1 MSGPKTPSR
10 NTANLNS
17 PSKGS
22 SPTHISQLLTIRP
35 PISQAVSGKTVRR
48 VTLHPSIYNLLS
60 LSVTSP
66 QHNNLV
72 ELKVDDSTSSVI
84 AVAWSGSQG
93 GDPKCIQIPTSVGD
107 DLRDLAR
114 EAQVNLD
121 FSEKSKSK
129 VEVKKYLGLIG
140 NVATV
145 EIEDFLQQIPVGD
158 SEGWK
163 YYLEHYLI
171 DVRYISE
178 GTIFSCD
185 YKGTSVSLRVKSV
198 SPSERPFGGYGS
210 PVNALEGRLGGLSI
224 KETRVYEF
232 DKLSTVAF
240 KGLQDGPA
248 PSTPRPKAV
257 VPTTPRKSG
266 ISKEKPQE
274 VPREVKSFPVTKSS
288 SIGGLER
295 QLEILRTHIASSLLH
310 FKRFTRSNLTP
321 PLGILLYGPPGTGKT
336 MLLRSIATEAG
347 ANNFIIDSSLI
358 GKFLGESEASIR
370 KVFAEAK
377 KSVDGKNRSIIFI
390 DEIDAFAPKRG
401 GTDTTSDSRLVTTLL
416 TEMDALAAVG
426 EDDGKK
432 DSSRVI
438 VIAATN
444 RPNGID
450 PALRR
455 PGRFDLEIEIPIPDA
470 KSRLEILKLLLKD
483 VETEFDKSV
492 DAGHITSWANRAHGF
507 VGADLET
514 VVKKAATRSVHR
526 SLKQKEQGTSL
537 FPGFFLDDVEVSES
551 SLSIS
556 AEDFETALKETKP
569 SAIKDIVLEL
579 PETKWTDIGGQKD
592 VKQKLKEAVEWP
604 LRHPEVFQRLG
615 GQPRKGLLLYGPPG
629 CSKTLTAKALAT
641 EAGLNFIAVKGPE
654 LLNKYVGESE
664 RAVRE
669 LFRKARAAS
678 PSIVFFDEVDALGL
692 NREGEGNNGGGGNS
706 TGVLTALLNEM
717 DGIEELGNVMIL
729 AATNKPEVID
739 PALLRPGRLD
749 YILYVGPPDLES
761 RTEILSIKFRKMKLG
776 EDVDIQ
782 VLAGKTDGYSGAD
795 LVKICDEAVLAAMRE
810 DLGIDSVKWRHFEEA
825 LRGVKSVITMEMIR
839 RYEGWTVGGVKKF

>member
-10 NTANLNS
+10 NTTNLNS
-17 PSKGS
+17 PFKGS
-22 SPTHISQLLTIRP
+22 SQTHVSQLLTIRP
-35 PISQAVSGKTVRR
+35 PNTQAVSGKTVRR

-66 QHNNLV
+66 QYNNLV
-72 ELKVDDSTSSVI
+72 ELKLDGSGDSVI

-93 GDPKCIQIPTSVGD
+93 SDPKCVQIPASVAE
-107 DLRDLAR
+107 DLKDLA
-114 EAQVNLD
+114 VDVPVTLD

-129 VEVKKYLGLIG
+129 VEVKKYLGSIQH
-140 NVATV
+140 AADV
-145 EIEDFLQQIPVGD
+145 EVEDYLHQIPSSG

-171 DVRYISE
+171 DVRYVCE
-178 GTIFSCD
+178 GMTFSCD
-185 YKGTSVSLRVKSV
+185 YKGITISLRVKSI
-198 SPSERPFGGYGS
+198 SPSDKTAHTGDHNSALEDRL
-210 PVNALEGRLGGLSI
+210 NALSVQDA
-224 KETRVYEF
+224 RVYEF
-232 DKLSTVAF
+232 DRSSTVIF
-240 KGLQDGPA
+240 QGLMA
-248 PSTPRPKAV
+248 SSVPSTPKPKAV
-257 VPTTPRKSG
+257 PATPRKAPKAPAMQPSL
-266 ISKEKPQE
+266 
-274 VPREVKSFPVTKSS
+274 EVKSFPVTKSA
-288 SIGGLER
+288 SIGGLDR

-310 FKRFTRSNLTP
+310 FRRFTRSNLTP

-347 ANNFIIDSSLI
+347 ANNYIIDSSLI

-370 KVFAEAK
+370 RIFAEAK
-377 KSVDGKNRSIIFI
+377 KPTNGKNRGIIFI

-401 GTDTTSDSRLVTTLL
+401 DTDTTSDSRLVTTLL
-416 TEMDALAAVG
+416 TEMDALAAVDENP
-426 EDDGKK
+426 ED
-432 DSSRVI
+432 SNSRVI

-470 KSRLEILKLLLKD
+470 KARLEILRLLLKD
-483 VETEFDKSV
+483 VATEFDKSV
-492 DAGHITSWANRAHGF
+492 EAGHVTSWANRAHGF

-526 SLKQKEQGTSL
+526 SLNSQVDVPAP
-537 FPGFFLDDVEVSES
+537 FPGFFLDDVDNSDGA
-551 SLSIS
+551 LSIS
-556 AEDFETALKETKP
+556 ADDIETALKETKP

-579 PETKWTDIGGQKD
+579 PETRWSDIGGQQE
-592 VKQKLKEAVEWP
+592 VKEKLREAVEWP
-604 LRHPEVFQRLG
+604 LRHPEVFRRLG

-678 PSIVFFDEVDALGL
+678 PSIIFFDEVDALGL
-692 NREGEGNNGGGGNS
+692 NREGDGRGGGGNS

-739 PALLRPGRLD
+739 AALLRPGRLD
-749 YILYVGPPDLES
+749 YILYVGPPDFDS
-761 RTEILSIKFRKMKLG
+761 RVEILDIKFRKMALG
-776 EDVDIQ
+776 EDVDID
-782 VLAGKTDGYSGAD
+782 VLASSTEGYSGAD

-810 DLGIDSVKWRHFEEA
+810 DLQIESVQWRHFEMA
-825 LRGVKSVITMEMIR
+825 LEGVKSVITEDMVR
-839 RYEGWTVGGVKKF
+839 RYRQWSVGGVKRV

>member
-10 NTANLNS
+10 NPTNLNS
-17 PSKGS
+17 PSKGA
-22 SPTHISQLLTIRP
+22 SPTHVSQLLTIRP
-35 PISQAVSGKTVRR
+35 PNSQAIAGKTVRR

-60 LSVTSP
+60 LSVASP

-72 ELKVDDSTSSVI
+72 ELKVDDSSVPTI

-93 GDPKCIQIPTSVGD
+93 GDPKCIQIPFAVAE
-107 DLRDLAR
+107 DLKELAP
-114 EAQVNLD
+114 NLD
-121 FSEKSKSK
+121 FSEKSKSRI
-129 VEVKKYLGLIG
+129 EVKKYLGSIG
-140 NVATV
+140 YISTIEV
-145 EIEDFLQQIPVGD
+145 EDYLQQVRSSD

-171 DVRYISE
+171 DVRYLGE
-178 GTIFSCD
+178 GMIFSCD
-185 YKGTSVSLRVKSV
+185 YKGSSISLRVSSI
-198 SPSERPFGGYGS
+198 SPGEKPA
-210 PVNALEGRLGGLSI
+210 NAHSAVIGDISLAARLSGLTFQ
-224 KETRVYEF
+224 ETRVYEF
-232 DKLSTVAF
+232 DKASTVIF
-240 KGLQDGPA
+240 QGLKGGPA
-248 PSTPRPKAV
+248 PSTPKPKQ
-257 VPTTPRKSG
+257 VPITPRKSASG
-266 ISKEKPQE
+266 AASKPAIES
-274 VPREVKSFPVTKSS
+274 KSFPVTSS
-288 SIGGLER
+288 SAIGGLNR

-310 FKRFTRSNLTP
+310 FRRFTRSNLTP

-336 MLLRSIATEAG
+336 MLMRSIATEAG
-347 ANNFIIDSSLI
+347 ANNYIIDSSLI

-370 KVFAEAK
+370 KVFSEAK
-377 KSVDGKNRSIIFI
+377 KPTNGKNRSIIFI

-416 TEMDALAAVG
+416 TEMDALAAVDEDNG
-426 EDDGKK
+426 E
-432 DSSRVI
+432 SSRVI
-438 VIAATN
+438 VVAATN

-450 PALRR
+450 SALRR

-470 KSRLEILKLLLKD
+470 KARLEILKLLLQD
-483 VETEFDKSV
+483 VETEFDKSPEG
-492 DAGHITSWANRAHGF
+492 GHITSWANRAHGF

-526 SLKQKEQGTSL
+526 SLRKPDEKSS
-537 FPGFFLDDVEVSES
+537 FPGFFLDQVDTVDDGL
-551 SLSIS
+551 SLSADDI
-556 AEDFETALKETKP
+556 ETALKDTKP

-579 PETKWTDIGGQKD
+579 PETRWTDIGGQKD

-604 LRHPEVFQRLG
+604 LRHPEVFHRLG

-692 NREGEGNNGGGGNS
+692 NREDGGHNSGGNS

-749 YILYVGPPDLES
+749 YILYVGPPDHES
-761 RTEILSIKFRKMKLG
+761 RTEILNIKFAKMKLD

-782 VLAGKTDGYSGAD
+782 VLASRTEGYSGAD
-795 LVKICDEAVLAAMRE
+795 LIKICDEAVLGAMRE
-810 DLGIDSVKWRHFEEA
+810 DLEIESVKWRHFEKA
-825 LRGVKSVITMEMIR
+825 LKGVKSVITAEMVR
-839 RYEGWTVGGVKKF
+839 RYKTWNVGGVKRV

>member
-10 NTANLNS
+10 NTTNLNS
-17 PSKGS
+17 PSKGF
-22 SPTHISQLLTIRP
+22 SPTHVSQLLTIRP
-35 PISQAVSGKTVRR
+35 PNSQSISGKIVRR
-48 VTLHPSIYNLLS
+48 VTIHPSIYNLLS
-60 LSVTSP
+60 LFVGNP

-72 ELKVDDSTSSVI
+72 ELKLDDSATSVI
-84 AVAWSGSQG
+84 AIAWSGSQG
-93 GDPKCIQIPTSVGD
+93 SDPKCIQIPPSVAGD
-107 DLRDLAR
+107 LVHIAEKIPVALDL
-114 EAQVNLD
+114 
-121 FSEKSKSK
+121 SEKSKSK
-129 VEVKKYLGLIG
+129 IEVKKYLGLVG
-140 NVATV
+140 YAAEV
-145 EIEDFLQQIPVGD
+145 EVEDYMHQIQGAE
-158 SEGWK
+158 SLGWK

-171 DVRYISE
+171 DVKYVSE
-178 GTIFSCD
+178 GMTFSCD
-185 YKGTSVSLRVKSV
+185 YKGIQVSLRVKTV
-198 SPSERPFGGYGS
+198 VPGEPPARGVG
-210 PVNALEGRLGGLSI
+210 ALEDRLNGLNI
-224 KETRVYEF
+224 RETQVYEF
-232 DKLSTVAF
+232 NRTSSVKF
-240 KGLQDGPA
+240 EGLMDSPA
-248 PSTPRPKAV
+248 PSTPKPKQTPA
-257 VPTTPRKSG
+257 TPRKSLKAPNAP
-266 ISKEKPQE
+266 SAP
-274 VPREVKSFPVTKSS
+274 EVKSFPVTKSS
-288 SIGGLER
+288 SIGGLDH
-295 QLEILRTHIASSLLH
+295 QLDILRTHIASSLLH
-310 FKRFTRSNLTP
+310 FRRFTRSNLTP

-347 ANNFIIDSSLI
+347 ANNYMIDSSLI

-370 KVFAEAK
+370 KVFTEAK
-377 KSVDGKNRSIIFI
+377 KPTNGKNRSIIFI

-416 TEMDALAAVG
+416 TEMDALAAVDDDL
-426 EDDGKK
+426 ED
-432 DSSRVI
+432 SNSRMI

-470 KSRLEILKLLLKD
+470 KARLEILKLLLRD
-483 VETEFDKSV
+483 VTTEFDKSV
-492 DAGHITSWANRAHGF
+492 EGGYVTSWANRAHGF

-526 SLKQKEQGTSL
+526 SLKSTTDASTS
-537 FPGFFLDDVEVSES
+537 FPGFFLDEVDTSEDA
-551 SLSIS
+551 LSIS
-556 AEDFETALKETKP
+556 ADDIEAALKETKP

-579 PETKWTDIGGQKD
+579 PETRWSDIGGQQG

-678 PSIVFFDEVDALGL
+678 PSIIFFDEIDALGL
-692 NREGEGNNGGGGNS
+692 NREGEGHGGGGNS

-749 YILYVGPPDLES
+749 YILYVGPPDLSS
-761 RTEILSIKFRKMKLG
+761 RIDILNIKFEKMTLCD
-776 EDVDIQ
+776 DVDIR
-782 VLAGKTDGYSGAD
+782 VLAEKTDGYSGAD

-810 DLGIDSVKWRHFEEA
+810 DLQIENVKWRHFEEA
-825 LRGVKSVITMEMIR
+825 LQGVKSVITFEMVR
-839 RYEGWTVGGVKKF
+839 RYQSWTVGGVKRV

>member
-10 NTANLNS
+10 NTTNLNS

-22 SPTHISQLLTIRP
+22 STIHISQLLTIRP
-35 PISQAVSGKTVRR
+35 PNSHAISGKTVRR
-48 VTLHPSIYNLLS
+48 ATLHPSIYNLLS
-60 LSVTSP
+60 LSVASP
-66 QHNNLV
+66 QHNNLI
-72 ELKVDDSTSSVI
+72 ELRIDDSTPPTI

-93 GDPKCIQIPTSVGD
+93 GDPKCIQIPPSVGE
-107 DLRDLAR
+107 DLRELAVQIPV
-114 EAQVNLD
+114 ALD

-129 VEVKKYLGLIG
+129 VEVRKYLGSVG
-140 NVATV
+140 YAGVV
-145 EIEDFLQQIPVGD
+145 EVEDYLRLVSGGD
-158 SEGWK
+158 GEGWRH
-163 YYLEHYLI
+163 YLEHYL
-171 DVRYISE
+171 SA
-178 GTIFSCD
+178 
-185 YKGTSVSLRVKSV
+185 VKSV
-198 SPSERPFGGYGS
+198 SPGEKSIYAYGANTNGAGGS
-210 PVNALEGRLGGLSI
+210 LEGRLSGLNLQ
-224 KETRVYEF
+224 EPRVYEF
-232 DKLSTVAF
+232 DRSSSVIF
-240 KGLQDGPA
+240 KGLQDDTA
-248 PSTPRPKAV
+248 
-257 VPTTPRKSG
+257 VPTTPKPKSVVAITPRKQLPKAQLSH
-266 ISKEKPQE
+266 SPPTET
-274 VPREVKSFPVTKSS
+274 KSFPVTRSS
-288 SIGGLER
+288 SIGGLDR

-310 FKRFTRSNLTP
+310 FRRFTRSNLTP

-347 ANNFIIDSSLI
+347 ANNYIIDSSLI

-370 KVFAEAK
+370 KVFAAAK
-377 KSVDGKNRSIIFI
+377 KVSNGKKRSIIFI

-416 TEMDALAAVG
+416 TEMDALASVDEEKEEVEEG
-426 EDDGKK
+426 GGN
-432 DSSRVI
+432 SRVI

-470 KSRLEILKLLLKD
+470 KARLEIVKLLFKD

-492 DAGHITSWANRAHGF
+492 NAGFVTSWANRAHGF

-526 SLKQKEQGTSL
+526 SLRKLDDNRSAPA
-537 FPGFFLDDVEVSES
+537 FPGFFLDDVDTSEGA
-551 SLSIS
+551 LSIS
-556 AEDFETALKETKP
+556 AEDVETALKETKP

-579 PETKWTDIGGQKD
+579 PETRWSDIGGQQD
-592 VKQKLKEAVEWP
+592 VKEKLKEAVEWP
-604 LRHPEVFQRLG
+604 LKHPEVFRRLG

-678 PSIVFFDEVDALGL
+678 PSIIFFDEVDALGL
-692 NREGEGNNGGGGNS
+692 NREDGGRGSGGGGNS

-749 YILYVGPPDLES
+749 YILYVGPPDFDA
-761 RTEILSIKFRKMKLG
+761 RIEILGIKFRKMMLD
-776 EDVDIQ
+776 EDVDIR
-782 VLAGKTDGYSGAD
+782 VLAAKTESYSGAD

-810 DLGIDSVKWRHFEEA
+810 DLEIESVKWRHFEEA
-825 LRGVKSVITMEMIR
+825 LKGVKSVITEDMVK
-839 RYEGWTVGGVKKF
+839 RYKGWRVGGVKKV

>member
-22 SPTHISQLLTIRP
+22 SPTHISQFLTIRP

-72 ELKVDDSTSSVI
+72 ELKVDDSTASVI

-129 VEVKKYLGLIG
+129 VEVKKYLGSIG
-140 NVATV
+140 YVGTV
-145 EIEDFLQQIPVGD
+145 EIEDYLQQVPAGD

-171 DVRYISE
+171 DVRYMSE
-178 GTIFSCD
+178 GMIFSCD
-185 YKGTSVSLRVKSV
+185 YKGSSISLRVKAV
-198 SPSERPFGGYGS
+198 SAGDRLSGGYGS
-210 PVNALEGRLGGLSI
+210 PANGGSLESRLGGLSI

-232 DKLSTVAF
+232 DKSSIVSF

-257 VPTTPRKSG
+257 IPMTPRKPAKDHVQAG
-266 ISKEKPQE
+266 
-274 VPREVKSFPVTKSS
+274 REVKSFPVTKSS
-288 SIGGLER
+288 SIGGLDR
-295 QLEILRTHIASSLLH
+295 QLEVLRTHIASSLLH
-310 FKRFTRSNLTP
+310 FKRFTSSNLTP

-347 ANNFIIDSSLI
+347 ANNYIIDSSLI

-370 KVFAEAK
+370 KIFAEAK
-377 KSVDGKNRSIIFI
+377 KPMNGKNRSIIFI

-401 GTDTTSDSRLVTTLL
+401 ATDTTSDSRLVTTLL
-416 TEMDALAAVG
+416 TEMDALAAV
-426 EDDGKK
+426 DDDDEKET
-432 DSSRVI
+432 SRVI

-483 VETEFDKSV
+483 VETEFDKSI
-492 DAGHITSWANRAHGF
+492 DGGHITNWANRAHGF

-526 SLKQKEQGTSL
+526 SLKQRETGTS
-537 FPGFFLDDVEVSES
+537 FPGFFLDEVDGGED

-556 AEDFETALKETKP
+556 ADDFETALKETKP

-579 PETKWTDIGGQKD
+579 PETKWSDIGGQQD

-692 NREGEGNNGGGGNS
+692 NREGEGNSGGGNS

-749 YILYVGPPDLES
+749 YILYVGPPDLVS
-761 RTEILSIKFRKMKLG
+761 RTEILNIKFRKMKLG

-839 RYEGWTVGGVKKF
+839 RYEGWTVGGVKRV

>member
-1 MSGPKTPSR
+1 MSRPKTPSR
-10 NTANLNS
+10 NTTNLNS

-22 SPTHISQLLTIRP
+22 SPTHISQLLTIRSS
-35 PISQAVSGKTVRR
+35 ISQTVSGKTVRR

-72 ELKVDDSTSSVI
+72 ELKVDDSTTSVI

-140 NVATV
+140 YVGTV
-145 EIEDFLQQIPVGD
+145 EIEDLLQQVPAGD

-171 DVRYISE
+171 DVRYVSE
-178 GTIFSCD
+178 GMIFSCD
-185 YKGTSVSLRVKSV
+185 YKGSSISLRVKYV
-198 SPSERPFGGYGS
+198 SPSERPFSGYGS
-210 PVNALEGRLGGLSI
+210 SANSLEGRLGGLSI

-232 DKLSTVAF
+232 DKSSIVAF
-240 KGLQDGPA
+240 KGLKDGPA

-257 VPTTPRKSG
+257 VSITPRKL
-266 ISKEKPQE
+266 SKAQVPEA
-274 VPREVKSFPVTKSS
+274 PREVKSFPITKSS

-336 MLLRSIATEAG
+336 MLLRGIATEAG
-347 ANNFIIDSSLI
+347 ANNYIIDSSLI

-377 KSVDGKNRSIIFI
+377 KPVDGKNRSIIFI

-416 TEMDALAAVG
+416 TEMDALAAVS
-426 EDDGKK
+426 EDDGEE
-432 DSSRVI
+432 SSRVI

-492 DAGHITSWANRAHGF
+492 DGGHITSWANRAHGF

-526 SLKQKEQGTSL
+526 SLKQKEEGTSL
-537 FPGFFLDDVEVSES
+537 FPGFFLDEVEVSES

-556 AEDFETALKETKP
+556 ADDFETALKETKP

-692 NREGEGNNGGGGNS
+692 SREGEGNSGGGNS

-749 YILYVGPPDLES
+749 YILYVGPPDLVS
-761 RTEILSIKFRKMKLG
+761 RTEILNIKFRKMKLG

-810 DLGIDSVKWRHFEEA
+810 DLEIDSVKWRHFEEA

-839 RYEGWTVGGVKKF
+839 RYEGWTVGGVKKV

>member
-10 NTANLNS
+10 NTTNLNS

-72 ELKVDDSTSSVI
+72 EVKADDSTPSVI
-84 AVAWSGSQG
+84 AIAWSGSQG

-121 FSEKSKSK
+121 FSDKSKSR

-140 NVATV
+140 HIGVV
-145 EIEDFLQQIPVGD
+145 EVEDFLQQVPASD

-178 GTIFSCD
+178 GTTFSCD
-185 YKGTSVSLRVKSV
+185 YKGSLISLRVKSI
-198 SPSERPFGGYGS
+198 SPSERPFSGYGAQAS
-210 PVNALEGRLGGLSI
+210 SLESRLNGLSI

-232 DKLSTVAF
+232 DKFSTVDF
-240 KGLQDGPA
+240 KGLKDGPA

-257 VPTTPRKSG
+257 VPVTPRKQ
-266 ISKEKPQE
+266 SKVQPPE
-274 VPREVKSFPVTKSS
+274 VPREVKSFPMTKSS

-347 ANNFIIDSSLI
+347 ANNYIIDSSLI

-377 KSVDGKNRSIIFI
+377 KPVDGKNRSIIFI

-426 EDDGKK
+426 EDDGKE
-432 DSSRVI
+432 SSRVI

-470 KSRLEILKLLLKD
+470 KSRLDILKLLLKD

-492 DAGHITSWANRAHGF
+492 DGGHITSWANRAHGF

-526 SLKQKEQGTSL
+526 SLKQKEEGAL
-537 FPGFFLDDVEVSES
+537 PFPGFFLDEVEISEN

-556 AEDFETALKETKP
+556 ADDFETALKETKP

-692 NREGEGNNGGGGNS
+692 NREGEGNNGGGNS

-749 YILYVGPPDLES
+749 YILYVGPPDLVS
-761 RTEILSIKFRKMKLG
+761 RTEILNIKFRKMKLG
-776 EDVDIQ
+776 EDVDIE
-782 VLAGKTDGYSGAD
+782 VLARRTDGYSGAD

-810 DLGIDSVKWRHFEEA
+810 DLEIDSVKWRHFEEA
-825 LRGVKSVITMEMIR
+825 LNGVKSVITMEMIR
-839 RYEGWTVGGVKKF
+839 RYENWTVGGVKKV

>member
-10 NTANLNS
+10 NTTNLNS

-35 PISQAVSGKTVRR
+35 PSTHAISGKTVRR
-48 VTLHPSIYNLLS
+48 VALHPSIYNLLS
-60 LSVTSP
+60 LSVGSP
-66 QHNNLV
+66 QHNNIV
-72 ELKVDDSTSSVI
+72 ELKLDGSTSSVI
-84 AVAWSGSQG
+84 AIAWSGSQG
-93 GDPKCIQIPTSVGD
+93 SDPKCIQIPSSVAG
-107 DLRDLAR
+107 DLAQLAA
-114 EAQVNLD
+114 EIPATLD
-121 FSEKSKSK
+121 LSEKSKSK
-129 VEVKKYLGLIG
+129 VEVKKYLGPVG
-140 NVATV
+140 YAAEV
-145 EIEDFLQQIPVGD
+145 EIEDYARQVPNASSD
-158 SEGWK
+158 GWK

-171 DVRYISE
+171 DVKYLSE
-178 GTIFSCD
+178 GMTFSCD
-185 YKGTSVSLRVKSV
+185 YKGMPVSMRVKAV
-198 SPSERPFGGYGS
+198 IAARVLAQDGM
-210 PVNALEGRLGGLSI
+210 ALEARLNGLNI
-224 KETRVYEF
+224 QETRVYEF
-232 DKLSTVAF
+232 NRTSSVVF
-240 KGLQDGPA
+240 KGQINGSP
-248 PSTPRPKAV
+248 PSTPTPKP
-257 VPTTPRKSG
+257 VPVTPRKVQKMS
-266 ISKEKPQE
+266 STSSAP
-274 VPREVKSFPVTKSS
+274 EVKSFPATRSS
-288 SIGGLER
+288 SIGGLDR
-295 QLEILRTHIASSLLH
+295 QLEILRTHITSSLLH
-310 FKRFTRSNLTP
+310 FRRFTRSNLTP

-347 ANNFIIDSSLI
+347 ANTYIIDSSLI

-377 KSVDGKNRSIIFI
+377 MPTSGKNRSIIFI
-390 DEIDAFAPKRG
+390 DEIDTFAPKRGG

-416 TEMDALAAVG
+416 TEMDALAAVDG
-426 EDDGKK
+426 DLED
-432 DSSRVI
+432 SNNRVI

-470 KSRLEILKLLLKD
+470 KARLEILKLLLRD
-483 VETEFDKSV
+483 VTTEFDKSV
-492 DAGHITSWANRAHGF
+492 EAGYVTSWANRAHGF

-526 SLKQKEQGTSL
+526 SLKSKTDVSTS
-537 FPGFFLDDVEVSES
+537 FPGFFLDEVDTTEDP
-551 SLSIS
+551 LSIS
-556 AEDFETALKETKP
+556 ADDIEAALKETKP

-579 PETKWTDIGGQKD
+579 PETRWTDIGGQQG

-604 LRHPEVFQRLG
+604 LRHPEVFHRLG

-678 PSIVFFDEVDALGL
+678 PSIIFFDEIDALGL
-692 NREGEGNNGGGGNS
+692 NREGDGRGGGGNS

-749 YILYVGPPDLES
+749 YILYVGPPDLSS
-761 RTEILSIKFRKMKLG
+761 RIDILNIKFQKMTLS

-782 VLAGKTDGYSGAD
+782 VLAEQTEGYSGAD

-810 DLGIDSVKWRHFEEA
+810 DLEIENVKWRHFTEA
-825 LRGVKSVITMEMIR
+825 LKGVKSVITQEMVY
-839 RYEGWTVGGVKKF
+839 RYQSWTVGGVKRV

>member
-17 PSKGS
+17 PSKGA

-35 PISQAVSGKTVRR
+35 PISQGVSGKTVRR

-72 ELKVDDSTSSVI
+72 EIKVDDSTTSVI

-107 DLRDLAR
+107 DLRSLAR

-121 FSEKSKSK
+121 FSEKSKSR

-140 NVATV
+140 CVGTV
-145 EIEDFLQQIPVGD
+145 EIEDFLQQVSASD
-158 SEGWK
+158 SDGWK
-163 YYLEHYLI
+163 YYLEHYLL
-171 DVRYISE
+171 DVRYLSE
-178 GTIFSCD
+178 GMIFSCD
-185 YKGTSVSLRVKSV
+185 YKGSLISLRVKSV
-198 SPSERPFGGYGS
+198 SPSEKLFGGNINTGNS
-210 PVNALEGRLGGLSI
+210 LESRLGGLSI
-224 KETRVYEF
+224 KDTRVYEF
-232 DKLSTVAF
+232 DKFSVVTF

-257 VPTTPRKSG
+257 VPVTPRKPV
-266 ISKEKPQE
+266 KDQAQP
-274 VPREVKSFPVTKSS
+274 PAREIRSFPVTKSS

-347 ANNFIIDSSLI
+347 ANNYIIDSSLI
-358 GKFLGESEASIR
+358 GKFLGESEAGIR
-370 KVFAEAK
+370 KIFAEAK
-377 KSVDGKNRSIIFI
+377 KPTDGKNRSIIFI

-401 GTDTTSDSRLVTTLL
+401 ATDTTSDSRLVTTLL
-416 TEMDALAAVG
+416 TEMDALAAVT
-426 EDDGKK
+426 EDEDKE
-432 DSSRVI
+432 SSRVI

-483 VETEFDKSV
+483 VETEFDKSI
-492 DAGHITSWANRAHGF
+492 DGGHITSWANRAHGF

-526 SLKQKEQGTSL
+526 SLKQTEDRAARFQ
-537 FPGFFLDDVEVSES
+537 GFFLDTVDASES

-556 AEDFETALKETKP
+556 ADDFETALKETKP

-579 PETKWTDIGGQKD
+579 PETKWTDIGGQQD

-678 PSIVFFDEVDALGL
+678 PSIIFFDEVDALGL
-692 NREGEGNNGGGGNS
+692 NREGEGHGSGGNS

-749 YILYVGPPDLES
+749 YILYVGPPDLLS
-761 RTEILSIKFRKMKLG
+761 RTEILNIKFRKMKLG
-776 EDVDIQ
+776 DDVDVQI
-782 VLAGKTDGYSGAD
+782 LAGKTDGYSGAD

-810 DLGIDSVKWRHFEEA
+810 DLEIDSVKWRHFEEA

-839 RYEGWTVGGVKKF
+839 RYENWSVGGVKRV